1 MGQQQLLLV
10 LLVIIIVGVGTI
22 TAIDTMQSARA
33 DSNRSSVRQDILMVL
48 NDAQIYYQKP
58 APMGGGGSSFD
69 GISESHII
77 SINSD
82 NENGSYKINGMGNT
96 VTVVGNGANDEVD
109 LTATATITGHEME
122 ITWSEDE

>member
-10 LLVIIIVGVGTI
+10 LLVIIIVGVGII

-58 APMGGGGSSFD
+58 EPMGGGGSSFN

-82 NENGSYKINGMGNT
+82 NENGSYKINGTGNT
-96 VTVVGNGANDEVD
+96 VTVMGDGANDEVD
-109 LTATATITGHEME
+109 LTATATITGNEME
-122 ITWSEDE
+122 ITWSENE